1 MTALRVGSERLG
13 LVKRS
18 DIRRFGLLALLAAG
32 VGALGFLVPG
42 FYSPENVTNLLR
54 QTSILGIVALGQTVV
69 LLVSGVDLSVGAVI
83 GLTVMTVPEFTH
95 ASDALIP
102 MAVVVVM
109 VLAAAVGL
117 TNGLLITKR
126 SVPPFA
132 ATLGMGVL
140 VEGARLAYTHGYPS
154 ATIPPGIRPL
164 GLITFGPFPLV
175 FVIFLALAFALWFAL
190 SRTTYGRRVYAI
202 GLSPKVA
209 RLAGV
214 NVDRVVISVYV
225 LCSLTAAVAGLVLTG
240 WIGYVDKY
248 VGRDFAFDSITVA
261 VVGGTSF
268 AGGQGGII
276 GSLFG
281 ALFLMLILNLVVLLG
296 VDPNA
301 QLVVK
306 AIIVLVAVYFA
317 EARRRSTVRAG

>member
-1 MTALRVGSERLG
+1 MTVLDAGTEQLERR
-13 LVKRS
+13 RS
-18 DIRRFGLLALLAAG
+18 HFRQYGALALLAVG
-32 VGALGFLVPG
+32 VAALGFLVPG

-54 QTSILGIVALGQTVV
+54 QTSVLGIVALGQTVV

-83 GLTVMTVPEFTH
+83 GLTVMTMAEFTRGQ
-95 ASDALIP
+95 DALIP
-102 MAVVVVM
+102 LCVAVIFG
-109 VLAAAVGL
+109 LAAAVGL
-117 TNGLLITKR
+117 ANGLLITKR
-126 SVPPFA
+126 NVPPFI
-132 ATLGMGVL
+132 ATLAIGVL
-140 VEGARLAYTHGYPS
+140 VEGTRLAYTHGYPS

-164 GLITFGPFPLV
+164 GLITVGPIPLV
-175 FVIFLALAFALWFAL
+175 FFMFIVLGIGLWFAL
-190 SRTTYGRRVYAI
+190 GRMTYGRRVYAI

-214 NVDRVVISVYV
+214 NVDRVTISVYV
-225 LCSLTAAVAGLVLTG
+225 LCALTAAVAGLVLSG

-268 AGGQGGII
+268 AGGQGGIL
-276 GSLFG
+276 GSVFG

-306 AIIVLVAVYFA
+306 ALIVLVAVYFA
-317 EARRRSTVRAG
+317 EARRRRTLRAG